1 MVKLR
6 RLFPF
11 LDWFQNYTTETLRI
25 DFLSGLT
32 VALVLVPQ
40 SMAYAQLAGLP
51 AYYGLYAAFLPP
63 IVANLFGS
71 SRQLATG
78 PVAVVSLMTAASLE
92 PLAATG
98 SEGYI
103 AYAVLL
109 ALMVGVFQLALGVLR
124 LGLIV
129 NFLSHPVVN
138 GFTNAAA
145 LIIATSQLSK
155 VFGVYVDK
163 AEHHYQTIYRVI
175 VAAIDYTHLPTLA
188 MAALSFATMIILRRV
203 NRRIPNVLAAVV
215 VTTALSWSLGFQKN
229 ESVSLG
235 QIESDRVRE
244 VAEAF
249 NATITEERL
258 LEELRAEGSSLFD
271 ERAKNIGQKCIG
283 CHQLRSVER
292 FNSEGLDEGR
302 QGFERKA
309 LALHQMAGLVDER
322 IEELKHDVSA
332 IRTELRAFRFER
344 ATDAD
349 GSSRFYLAGETPPDI
364 EVESGIWR
372 VAVGNSP
379 ADLNG
384 LTMTGG
390 GAVVGTIPA
399 GLPPIRR
406 PVIDL
411 QVMPKLFAA
420 AIIISI
426 LGFMEAISIAK
437 AMAAITKQKLD
448 PNQELI
454 GQGLA
459 NIIGC
464 MGQSYAVSGSF
475 SRSAVNL
482 QAGARTGMS
491 NVFSGIIVAI
501 VLLFFSPL
509 LYHLPQAVLAS
520 IIMMAVVGLLN
531 VSGFV
536 HAWRTQPF
544 DGIVSAITFVC
555 TLALAPHLER
565 GIFLGVALSLG
576 GYLFRT
582 MRPEVAVLAP
592 APDGGLRDA
601 SRHGLEQC
609 RFLAAIRFDGPLN
622 FANASYLEDEVLDRL
637 SKLPDLRHVLIVADG
652 INEVDASG
660 EETLRHLVDHLREAD
675 LDVSFCGLK
684 DQVVDV
690 LKRSHLYDFVGDNHV
705 YPSLAH
711 AVAAIYASAHPEP
724 EPDCPFRTVMPRLSE
739 LSLHPDGSLRD
750 AIRNDL
756 PLCRHIAVLRFDDPL
771 TYANTDFLEQETL
784 LKLEGRPELRQVLF
798 VAHGI
803 ADIDPSGAQKLCQLV
818 DTLRAQDLGVSF
830 TGFRDEILEVLN
842 RIDTDQVI
850 GEDHQFPTQFAAI
863 AGVYSHA
870 HVDSEETD
878 CPFLTLAPRLTELS
892 LHPDGTLREARRH
905 SLRLCSHIAALR
917 FDGPMMLAN
926 PAALEAELVKWVKNR
941 LEVSHLLFVAHTL
954 DKFGV
959 DDAERLV
966 DLVGR
971 LRRAGLMVTFCS
983 FRDHVFEVI
992 ERTGAA
998 DEIGLDSFFPS
1009 ESSAVAAIYAEAHD
1023 KRTEEDC
1030 PLRGMLPR
1038 VVELSLHPDGS
1049 RRNAQRYGL
1058 ATCRVIAA
1066 LRIDGALTFAT
1077 IDYVADEI
1085 RAQIA
1090 DRSELRHVLLA
1101 GHGISAVDES
1111 ASERLSE
1118 LVTELRGSGLEVSI
1132 SGLKDEVLDVLE
1144 RTGCLE
1150 IIGEDAVF
1158 STRARAIEAI
1168 HEKAH
1173 EGVDEPHCPLVEV
1186 VEIHETQP
1194 E

>member
-1 MVKLR
+1 LPILR

-11 LDWFQNYTTETLRI
+11 LNWFESYDVETLRV
-25 DFLSGLT
+25 DFVSGLT

-92 PLAATG
+92 PLATTG
-98 SEGYI
+98 SVGYI

-109 ALMVGVFQLALGVLR
+109 ALMVGIFQLTLGVLR
-124 LGLIV
+124 LGMIV

-155 VFGVYVDK
+155 IFGVHVDK
-163 AEHHYQTIYRVI
+163 AEHHYGTIHRV
-175 VAAIDYTHLPTLA
+175 VEAAIDYTHLPTLG
-188 MAALSFATMIILRRV
+188 MAVLAFAIMIILRRV

-215 VTTALSWSLGFQKN
+215 VTTALSWSLGFEKN
-229 ESVSLG
+229 EAVSLG
-235 QIESDRVRE
+235 QIESRRAHELV
-244 VAEAF
+244 EAF
-249 NATITEERL
+249 NDTVTEERL
-258 LEELRAEGSSLFD
+258 LEETRAEGNTLLD
-271 ERAKNIGQKCIG
+271 EQMDGIGQQCIG
-283 CHQLRSVER
+283 CHERRSAER
-292 FNSEGLDEGR
+292 FTSEETDAVGQD
-302 QGFERKA
+302 FERKA
-309 LALHQMAGLVDER
+309 LALHQMAGLIDQR
-322 IEELKHDVSA
+322 IEELKHRVSA
-332 IRTELRAFRFER
+332 IRTDLRAFRFKR
-344 ATDAD
+344 AVVTD
-349 GSSRFYLAGETPPDI
+349 GSSRFYPAGETAPNI

-372 VAVGNSP
+372 LTVGNSP
-379 ADLNG
+379 VDLDG

-390 GAVVGTIPA
+390 GAVVGLIPA

-406 PVIDL
+406 PAIDL
-411 QVMPKLFAA
+411 QVMRKLFAA

-520 IIMMAVVGLLN
+520 IIMMAVFGLLN

-544 DGIVSAITFVC
+544 DGVVSAITFVV
-555 TLALAPHLER
+555 TLAMAPHLEQ
-565 GIFLGVALSLG
+565 GLFLGVALSLG

-592 APDGGLRDA
+592 TPDGGLGDA
-601 SRHGLEQC
+601 SRHGLDQC
-609 RFLAAIRFDGPLN
+609 QFLATIRFGGPLN
-622 FANASYLEDEVLDRL
+622 FASASYLEDKVLDRV

-660 EETLRHLVDHLREAD
+660 EEMLRHLVEHLREAG

-690 LKRSHLYDFVGDNHV
+690 LKRSHLYDFVGENHV
-705 YPSLAH
+705 YPSTAR
-711 AVAAIYASAHPEP
+711 AIATIYASAHPEP
-724 EPDCPFRTVMPRLSE
+724 EPDCPFRTVMPRLTE

-771 TYANTDFLEQETL
+771 TYANTDFLEQETF
-784 LKLEGRPELRQVLF
+784 LKLEGRPALRQVLF

-818 DTLRAQDLGVSF
+818 NRLREQGLEVSF
-830 TGFRDEILEVLN
+830 TGFRDEILEVLD

-850 GEDHQFPTQFAAI
+850 GEGHRFPTQFAAI
-863 AGVYSHA
+863 AAVYSHA
-870 HVDSEETD
+870 HVNSDETD

-905 SLRLCSHIAALR
+905 SLGLCSHIAALR
-917 FDGPMMLAN
+917 FDGPMILAN
-926 PAALEAELVKWVKNR
+926 PAALEVELVRWVKHR
-941 LEVSHLLFVAHTL
+941 LEVTHLLLVAHTL
-954 DKFGV
+954 DKFGF
-959 DDAERLV
+959 DDAERLL

-971 LRRAGLMVTFCS
+971 LRRAGLTVTFCC

-998 DEIGLDSFFPS
+998 DQIGLDNFFPS
-1009 ESSAVAAIYAEAHD
+1009 ESSAVAAIYAEAHQ
-1023 KRTEEDC
+1023 KRTEEGC
-1030 PLRGMLPR
+1030 PLLGMLPR
-1038 VVELSLHPDGS
+1038 VVEISLHPDGS
-1049 RRNAQRYGL
+1049 RRNARRYGL

-1066 LRIDGALTFAT
+1066 LRIDGSLNFAT
-1077 IDYVADEI
+1077 ISYVADEI

-1090 DRSELRHVLLA
+1090 DRPELRHILLA
-1101 GHGISAVDES
+1101 GHGLSAVDEI
-1111 ASERLSE
+1111 ASEGLAA
-1118 LVTELRGSGLEVSI
+1118 LVVELRDAGREVSV
-1132 SGLKDEVLDVLE
+1132 SGLKDDVLDVLE

-1150 IIGEDAVF
+1150 IISTDAIF
-1158 STRARAIEAI
+1158 PTRARAIEAI

-1173 EGVDEPHCPLVEV
+1173 QGVDERPCPLIEV
-1186 VEIHETQP
+1186 VEIHEP
-1194 E
+1194 